1 MLSAIDKNS
10 IIESSKDEQST
21 YYSLNVDSKKVEE
34 LLKANYNSQFS
45 NYLNQYN
52 KNISDYLGAEQISK
66 LNTKIQVSNKN
77 KTVTKIIISSS
88 NEEKIFNISFSP
100 HKNSELIKPS
110 QSKKMSEI
118 IGELEAATSQSG
130 INIGPL
136 LQP

>member
-1 MLSAIDKNS
+1 MVL
-10 IIESSKDEQST
+10 QP
-21 YYSLNVDSKKVEE
+21 YH
-34 LLKANYNSQFS
+34 
-45 NYLNQYN
+45 YLNQYN
-52 KNISDYLGAEQISK
+52 KNISDYLGVGQISK